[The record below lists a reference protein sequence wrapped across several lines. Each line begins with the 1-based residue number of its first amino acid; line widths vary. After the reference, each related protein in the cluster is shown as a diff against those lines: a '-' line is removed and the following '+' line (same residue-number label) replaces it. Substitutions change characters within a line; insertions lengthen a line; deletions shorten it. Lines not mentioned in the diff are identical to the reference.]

1 MAVSPLTADLSHD
14 LHSRNS
20 DSKIR
25 TVFCTSG
32 GALGA
37 IVLGAL
43 LRDESFEVV
52 GLVRSVRVFRPEMG
66 FLTGAACFFYR
77 CGILYTVYIWFITT
91 AMEVVGSMLGRET
104 LSVGAMARRAGF
116 PVLRTRDLN
125 SPEGHRFL
133 ATSNPQL
140 LVASH
145 FDQRLDK
152 DLCDGEGF
160 AVVNLHPSLLPM
172 HRGVEPVLQSLIL
185 EEKDIGVTLH
195 RVSEK
200 IDGGR
205 ILSQKA
211 TTRDPEWSVFTT
223 SCKLMEMGAEL
234 LTLNKHLLLDR
245 SSGASQPEGGSCES
259 WPNAKEVYRL
269 YKQRM
274 TLIRFRD
281 LLLF

>member
-1 MAVSPLTADLSHD
+1 MAVSRRTADFSLD
-14 LHSRNS
+14 VDSRNS
-20 DSKIR
+20 SRKIK

-43 LRDESFEVV
+43 LRDEAFEVV

-66 FLTGAACFFYR
+66 FLTGAAFFFNR

-91 AMEVVGSMLGRET
+91 AMEAIGSLLGRET
-104 LSVGAMARRAGF
+104 LSVGAMARRIGF
-116 PVLRTRDLN
+116 PVLLTRDLN

-133 ATSNPQL
+133 SSINPQL
-140 LVASH
+140 LVAAH

-152 DLCDGEGF
+152 DLCDAEGF
-160 AVVNLHPSLLPM
+160 AAVNIHPSLLPM

-185 EEKDIGVTLH
+185 EENDIGVTLH
-195 RVSEK
+195 RVSER
-200 IDGGR
+200 IDAGR
-205 ILSQKA
+205 ILAQEG
-211 TTRDPEWSVFTT
+211 TLRDPGWSVFAA
-223 SCKLMEMGAEL
+223 SCRLMEMGAEL
-234 LTLNKHLLLDR
+234 LASNKHCLLDR
-245 SSGASQPEGGSCES
+245 DSGVSQPEEGSYES
-259 WPNAKEVYRL
+259 WPKAQEVYRL

-274 TLIRFRD
+274 ALIRFRD

>member
-1 MAVSPLTADLSHD
+1 MVAIA
-14 LHSRNS
+14 S
-20 DSKIR
+20 DSDSQNHPRKIR

-43 LRDESFEVV
+43 LRDEGFEVV

-66 FLTGAACFFYR
+66 FLTGAAFFFNR

-91 AMEVVGSMLGRET
+91 AMEVIGSLLERET
-104 LSVGAMARRAGF
+104 LSVGAMARRVGF
-116 PVLRTRDLN
+116 PVLLTRDLN
-125 SPEGHRFL
+125 APEGHRFL
-133 ATSNPQL
+133 ASINPQL
-140 LVASH
+140 LVAAH

-152 DLCDGEGF
+152 DLCDGDGF
-160 AVVNLHPSLLPM
+160 AAVNLHPSLLPM

-185 EEKDIGVTLH
+185 EEKDTGVSLH
-195 RVSEK
+195 RISEK

-205 ILSQKA
+205 IIAQKG
-211 TTRDPEWSVFTT
+211 TPRDPEWSVFGA
-223 SCKLMEMGAEL
+223 SCRLMEIGAAL
-234 LTLNKHLLLDR
+234 LTLNKHCLLDR
-245 SSGASQPEGGSCES
+245 NSGITQPEEGSYES
-259 WPNAKEVYRL
+259 WPKAQEVYRL

-274 TLIRFRD
+274 ALIRFRD